1 MNRIVKIGLLMALV
15 VGLFGSYRLVSAQDE
30 VSRGSRVKVEA
41 AVFHAQDTAQT
52 TNAPAAIKHIL
63 TGTII
68 NTCGASCP
76 IMSMPAFGFTPVD
89 AATTVTCP
97 GTSGTCTF
105 EADQVVE
112 VSAASGGIALC
123 FAIDGTFVD
132 GGCFFSEEA
141 PADGS
146 YIQAHTTLSLSGVLH
161 GTTHTVQ
168 TYVDSG
174 VSGTFSYYN
183 VDYRIYKP

>member
-1 MNRIVKIGLLMALV
+1 
-15 VGLFGSYRLVSAQDE
+15 
-30 VSRGSRVKVEA
+30 
-41 AVFHAQDTAQT
+41 
-52 TNAPAAIKHIL
+52 
-63 TGTII
+63 
-68 NTCGASCP
+68 
-76 IMSMPAFGFTPVD
+76 MSMPAFGFTPVD

-105 EADQVVE
+105 EADQDIE
-112 VSAASGGIALC
+112 VSAVSSGIALC
-123 FAIDGTFVD
+123 FAVDGAFVD
-132 GGCFFSEEA
+132 GGCFFAAET

-146 YIQAHTTLSLSGVLH
+146 AVQTHTTISLSGVLH

-174 VSGTFSYYN
+174 VSGVFNYYN

>member
-1 MNRIVKIGLLMALV
+1 MFVKIGLLMALV
-15 VGLFGSYRLVSAQDE
+15 MGLFGTYRMVSAQDE
-30 VSRGSRVKVEA
+30 ISRGNRVKIEA
-41 AVFHAQDTAQT
+41 AAFRAPAASQT
-52 TNAPAAIKHIL
+52 SNAPAAIKHIL

-68 NTCGASCP
+68 NTCGTSCP
-76 IMSMPAFGFTPVD
+76 SMSMPAFGFTPVD

-105 EADQVVE
+105 EADQDIE
-112 VSAASGGIALC
+112 VSAVSSGIALC
-123 FAIDGTFVD
+123 FAVDGAFVD
-132 GGCFFSEEA
+132 GGCFFAAET

-146 YIQAHTTLSLSGVLH
+146 AVQTHTTISLSGVLH

-174 VSGTFSYYN
+174 VSGVFNYYN